1 MFKLSFAEV
10 LNPYS
15 AITRSLNLDMKLV
28 LQDMVFQA
36 ISLLNQGKSVREV
49 EELTDLSK
57 STVGRLRKT
66 YCTGVMKPNRGRRK
80 VLSAADER
88 YCVRQFTKNRVPSA
102 VKVAECL
109 ENDIGKKVGVETV
122 RRALRKAG
130 LGAIEKPKKPLLSAK
145 IIRNRLS
152 WYITHKD
159 WTVDDWK
166 RVIWSDEAKINRF
179 NSDGRTW
186 AWIRSWESLKSRHV
200 KMTVK
205 HGGGSIML
213 WSAITYAGVGWMCK
227 INVNMDKEL
236 YKEILED
243 ELERTIEYGVNR
255 LGFERHQVIF
265 QHDNDPKHTSKVVKE
280 YLQKQSYTVLQ
291 WPAQSPDLNP
301 IENMWSLLKRRL
313 NDYETAPKGMNELYE
328 RVTKVWCDLMKPE
341 ECQKVIES
349 MPQRIHKCIQNKGR
363 WTDY

>member
-1 MFKLSFAEV
+1 MHILTSQTYLMFKLSFAEA

-49 EELTDLSK
+49 EELTGLSK

-66 YCTGVMKPNRGRRK
+66 YCTGVMKPNRGRPK

-145 IIRNRLS
+145 NIRNRLS
-152 WYITHKD
+152 WCITHKD
-159 WTVDDWK
+159 WTVDD
-166 RVIWSDEAKINRF
+166 
-179 NSDGRTW
+179 
-186 AWIRSWESLKSRHV
+186 
-200 KMTVK
+200 
-205 HGGGSIML
+205 
-213 WSAITYAGVGWMCK
+213 
-227 INVNMDKEL
+227 
-236 YKEILED
+236 
-243 ELERTIEYGVNR
+243 
-255 LGFERHQVIF
+255 
-265 QHDNDPKHTSKVVKE
+265 
-280 YLQKQSYTVLQ
+280 
-291 WPAQSPDLNP
+291 
-301 IENMWSLLKRRL
+301 
-313 NDYETAPKGMNELYE
+313 
-328 RVTKVWCDLMKPE
+328 
-341 ECQKVIES
+341 
-349 MPQRIHKCIQNKGR
+349 
-363 WTDY
+363 

>member
-1 MFKLSFAEV
+1 
-10 LNPYS
+10 
-15 AITRSLNLDMKLV
+15 MKQV
-28 LQDMVFQA
+28 PQDIVCQA
-36 ISLLNQGKSVREV
+36 ISLLKQGKSVREV
-49 EELTDLSK
+49 EELTGLSK

-66 YCTGVMKPNRGRRK
+66 HCTGVMKPNRGRRK

-88 YCVRQFTKNRVPSA
+88 YCVRQVTKNRVPSA

-122 RRALRKAG
+122 RRALRRAG

-145 IIRNRLS
+145 NIRNGLP
-152 WYITHKD
+152 WCITHKD
-159 WTVDDWK
+159 WT
-166 RVIWSDEAKINRF
+166 
-179 NSDGRTW
+179 
-186 AWIRSWESLKSRHV
+186 
-200 KMTVK
+200 
-205 HGGGSIML
+205 
-213 WSAITYAGVGWMCK
+213 AGLGWMCK
-227 INVNMDKEL
+227 INGNMDKEL

-243 ELERTIEYGVNR
+243 ELERTIEYGVR
-255 LGFERHQVIF
+255 KLGFERHQVIF

-328 RVTKVWCDLMKPE
+328 RVTKVWYDHMKPE
-341 ECQKVIES
+341 ECQKVVKS
-349 MPQRIHKCIQNKGR
+349 MPQRIQKCIQNKGR
-363 WTDY
+363 WADY